1 MGHTSSTRYLYIQ
14 VCCNPTHY
22 FLCELSTH
30 YLLHAF
36 GTAPACLQAVAH
48 QQELQRLHKQYA
60 AILQDTL
67 SKMRSKLQD
76 EYNAACEG
84 T

>member
-1 MGHTSSTRYLYIQ
+1 MSAAESPQSLQ
-14 VCCNPTHY
+14 VR
-22 FLCELSTH
+22 
-30 YLLHAF
+30 LHAVPQATASLSVATISRTL
-36 GTAPACLQAVAH
+36 GTLAAPACLQAAAH
-48 QQELQRLHKQYA
+48 QQELQLLHKQYA

-84 T
+84 A